1 MKCEE
6 CGSIME
12 RIEFDYESGVYH
24 NKKYQEVI
32 DLIFV
37 CHKCKNYVKE
47 EYKRKEQ

>member
-12 RIEFDYESGVYH
+12 RLEHNYEQQYDKSLY
-24 NKKYQEVI
+24 
-32 DLIFV
+32 LTFV